1 MIGGQRLP
9 YMVERRHYRSTRSR
23 TGRRPPDPAFGER
36 LAAARRQAGLT
47 QRELAGRAGVTLNS
61 IWRYEMGRR
70 PEDYDVLGRLGEAV
84 GASADFLLRGGGGAP
99 SARVSEETRGWDAA
113 LRPLLAS
120 TGLRLG
126 HAKTSARLNRAWRDL
141 TEARKDEIRTLVR
154 RAAALAAAVE
164 HLLPEASARA
174 VNRELS
180 AELSATV
187 AARILGRS

>member
-1 MIGGQRLP
+1 LG
-9 YMVERRHYRSTRSR
+9 
-23 TGRRPPDPAFGER
+23 A
-36 LAAARRQAGLT
+36 
-47 QRELAGRAGVTLNS
+47 RAGVTLNS
-61 IWRYEMGRR
+61 VWRYEMGRR
-70 PEDYDVLGRLGEAV
+70 PENYDVLARLGEAV
-84 GASADFLLRGGGGAP
+84 GESVEFLLRGGGASVG
-99 SARVSEETRGWDAA
+99 RVSEATRGWDAA

-126 HAKTSARLNRAWRDL
+126 HAKTSKRLNHAWRDL
-141 TEARKDEIRTLVR
+141 PEARKEEIRTLVR
-154 RAAALAAAVE
+154 RAAALSAAVE